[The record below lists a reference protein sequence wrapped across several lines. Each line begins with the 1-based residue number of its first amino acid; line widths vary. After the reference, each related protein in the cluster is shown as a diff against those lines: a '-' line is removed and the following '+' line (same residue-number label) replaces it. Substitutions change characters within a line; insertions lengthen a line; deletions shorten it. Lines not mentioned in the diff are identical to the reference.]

1 LISLRVMGWLE
12 ALEKSN
18 AVAHAVLV
26 LCVVSIAGFAIAAI
40 KVRGIGLGSAGV
52 LFAGLFFGHFG
63 WSIEHAILDFAR
75 EFGLIL
81 FVFTIGLQI
90 GPGFFAS
97 LQRQGLGLNL
107 CAAAIVLGGAGLA
120 ALTVPVFGTQPFAAA
135 GLFSGAT
142 TNTPSLGAGQE
153 AISAVAS
160 ATAED
165 KAQPALAYAVAYPGG
180 VFGIIASVILLGK
193 IFRVKEEAELEAFEK
208 ERRSQIVP
216 LHRRALEITNINLEG
231 IAIGKIPGVHG
242 EGIAVSRLK
251 SSGSD
256 EIRLATE
263 EAVVHIGDVILAVG
277 TEEALESFQR
287 IVGKASNIDL
297 MESPSRMEFR
307 HLLVTRNEVLG
318 KSLRE
323 LALTTLCGV
332 VVTRVQ
338 RGGVEITARADFRV
352 EFGDSLHV
360 VGDSKGLDEAAA
372 LVGDSRKE
380 LNQTHFLPVFAG
392 IALGVIAGLI
402 PISMPGLPVP
412 VRLGLAGGPLVAAI
426 LLSWLGRV
434 GRVVWYMPSGANL
447 ALRELG
453 IVLFLACVGLKA
465 GSRFMDTLLSQEGPI
480 WLIAGLCITILPLI
494 VVGVVARVM
503 LKTNFV
509 ILSGLIAG
517 SMTDPPALAFA
528 NTLMKSDA
536 PSVSYAAVYPLTMLL
551 RILCAQFL
559 VLLLA

>member
-1 LISLRVMGWLE
+1 MNWLE
-12 ALEKSN
+12 ALEKTN
-18 AVAHAVLV
+18 VVAHAVLV

-52 LFAGLFFGHFG
+52 LFAGLLFGHFG
-63 WSIEHAILDFAR
+63 WKIEHSVLDFAR

-97 LQRQGLGLNL
+97 LQRQGLALNL

-120 ALTVPVFGTQPFAAA
+120 ALTVPLLGTTSFAAA

-153 AISAVAS
+153 AISAVPNS
-160 ATAED
+160 TAED
-165 KAQPALAYAVAYPGG
+165 KALPALAYAVAYPGG

-193 IFRVKEEAELEAFEK
+193 LFRVKEEAELEAFEN

-216 LHRRALEITNINLEG
+216 LRRRSLEVTNANLEG
-231 IAIGKIPGVHG
+231 LRIGQIPGVHD

-251 SSGSD
+251 LAGSE
-256 EIRLATE
+256 EIRLATDD
-263 EAVVHIGDVILAVG
+263 AIVHVGDVLLAVG
-277 TEEALESFQR
+277 TEEALEKFQR
-287 IVGKASNIDL
+287 IVGRVCEADL
-297 MESPSRMEFR
+297 MRSSGPVEFR
-307 HLLVTRNEVLG
+307 HLLVTRKEVLG
-318 KSLRE
+318 KSLRQ
-323 LALTTLCGV
+323 LALDTLCGV
-332 VVTRVQ
+332 VATRIQ

-360 VGDSKGLDEAAA
+360 VGDAKGLDEAAT
-372 LVGDSRKE
+372 LVGNSQKE
-380 LNQTHFLPVFAG
+380 LAQTHFLPVFAG
-392 IALGVIAGLI
+392 IALGVIAGLV
-402 PISMPGLPVP
+402 PIAMPGLPVP

-426 LLSWLGRV
+426 VLSWLGRI
-434 GRVVWYMPSGANL
+434 GSVVWYMPSGANL

-465 GSRFMDTLLSQEGPI
+465 GSRFMDTLLSQDGPV
-480 WLIAGLCITILPLI
+480 WLLAGLCITVLPLL
-494 VVGVVARVM
+494 VVGIVARII
-503 LKTNFV
+503 LKMNFV
-509 ILSGLIAG
+509 VLSGLIAG

-528 NTLMKSDA
+528 NTLIKSDA

-559 VLLLA
+559 VLLLV

>member
-1 LISLRVMGWLE
+1 MNWLE
-12 ALEKSN
+12 ALEKTN
-18 AVAHAVLV
+18 VVAHAVLV

-52 LFAGLFFGHFG
+52 LFAGLLFGHFG
-63 WSIEHAILDFAR
+63 WKIEHSVLDFAR

-97 LQRQGLGLNL
+97 LQRQGLALNL
-107 CAAAIVLGGAGLA
+107 CAAAIVLGGAALA
-120 ALTVPVFGTQPFAAA
+120 ALTVTLLGTKSFAAA

-153 AISAVAS
+153 AISAVPNS
-160 ATAED
+160 TAED
-165 KAQPALAYAVAYPGG
+165 KALPALAYAVTYPGG

-193 IFRVKEEAELEAFEK
+193 LFRVKEEAELEAFEN

-216 LHRRALEITNINLEG
+216 LRRRSLEVTNANLDG
-231 IAIGKIPGVHG
+231 LRIGQIPGVHD

-251 SSGSD
+251 PAGSE
-256 EIRLATE
+256 EIRLATDD
-263 EAVVHIGDVILAVG
+263 AIVHVGDVLLAVG
-277 TEEALESFQR
+277 TEEALEKFQR
-287 IVGKASNIDL
+287 IVGRVCEADL
-297 MESPSRMEFR
+297 MRSSGPVEFR
-307 HLLVTRNEVLG
+307 HLLVTRKEVLG
-318 KSLRE
+318 KSLRQ
-323 LALTTLCGV
+323 LALDTLCGV
-332 VVTRVQ
+332 VATRIQ

-360 VGDSKGLDEAAA
+360 VGDAKGLDEAAA
-372 LVGDSRKE
+372 MVGNSQKE
-380 LNQTHFLPVFAG
+380 LAQTHFLPVFAG
-392 IALGVIAGLI
+392 IALGVIAGLV
-402 PISMPGLPVP
+402 PIAMPGLPVP

-426 LLSWLGRV
+426 VLSWLGRI
-434 GRVVWYMPSGANL
+434 GSVVWYMPSGANL

-465 GSRFMDTLLSQEGPI
+465 GSRFMDTLLSQDGPV
-480 WLIAGLCITILPLI
+480 WLLAGLCITVVPLL
-494 VVGVVARVM
+494 VVGIVARII
-503 LKTNFV
+503 LKMNFV
-509 ILSGLIAG
+509 VLSGLIAG

-528 NTLMKSDA
+528 NTLIKSDA

-559 VLLLA
+559 VLLLV

>member
-1 LISLRVMGWLE
+1 MSWLE
-12 ALEKSN
+12 ALEKTN

-63 WSIEHAILDFAR
+63 WKIEHSVLDFAR

-97 LQRQGLGLNL
+97 LQRQGLALNL

-120 ALTVPVFGTQPFAAA
+120 ALTVPLLGTKSFAAA

-153 AISAVAS
+153 AIAAVPG

-165 KAQPALAYAVAYPGG
+165 KAMPALAYAVAYPGG
-180 VFGIIASVILLGK
+180 VFGIIAAVILLGK
-193 IFRVKEEAELEAFEK
+193 LFRVKEEAELEAFEN

-216 LHRRALEITNINLEG
+216 LHRRSLEVTNANLDG
-231 IAIGKIPGVHG
+231 LQIGKIPGVHDKG
-242 EGIAVSRLK
+242 VAVSRLK
-251 SSGSD
+251 LADSD
-256 EIRLATE
+256 EIRLATDD
-263 EAVVHIGDVILAVG
+263 ATVHVGDVLLAVG
-277 TEEALESFQR
+277 TKEALESFQR
-287 IVGKASNIDL
+287 IVGRPSEIDL
-297 MESPSRMEFR
+297 MRSPGPLEFR
-307 HLLVTRNEVLG
+307 HLLVTHKEVLG
-318 KSLRE
+318 KSLRQ
-323 LALTTLCGV
+323 LALGTLCGV
-332 VVTRVQ
+332 VVTRIQ

-352 EFGDSLHV
+352 EFGDSLLV
-360 VGDSKGLDEAAA
+360 VGDTRGLDEAAA
-372 LVGDSRKE
+372 LVGNSRKE
-380 LNQTHFLPVFAG
+380 LTQTHFLPVFAG
-392 IALGVIAGLI
+392 IALGVIAGLV
-402 PISMPGLPVP
+402 PIAMPGLPVP

-426 LLSWLGRV
+426 VLSWLGRI
-434 GRVVWYMPSGANL
+434 GKVVWYMPSAANL

-465 GSRFMDTLLSQEGPI
+465 GSRFMDTLLSQDGPV
-480 WLIAGLCITILPLI
+480 WLLAGLCITVVPLL
-494 VVGVVARVM
+494 VVGIAARVL
-503 LKTNFV
+503 LKMNFV
-509 ILSGLIAG
+509 VLSGLIAG

-528 NTLMKSDA
+528 NTLIKSDA

-559 VLLLA
+559 VLLLV

>member
-1 LISLRVMGWLE
+1 E
-12 ALEKSN
+12 ALEKTN
-18 AVAHAVLV
+18 EVAHAVLV
-26 LCVVSIAGFAIAAI
+26 LCVVSIAGFAIAAVKI
-40 KVRGIGLGSAGV
+40 RGIGLGGAGV

-63 WSIEHAILDFAR
+63 WKIEHNVLDFAR

-97 LQRQGLGLNL
+97 LQRQGLALNL

-120 ALTVPVFGTQPFAAA
+120 ALTVPLLGAKPFAAA
-135 GLFSGAT
+135 GLFSGST

-153 AISAVAS
+153 AISAVPN

-165 KAQPALAYAVAYPGG
+165 KAMPALAYAVTYPGG

-193 IFRVKEEAELEAFEK
+193 LFRVRGEAELEAFEN

-216 LHRRALEITNINLEG
+216 LHRRNLELTNPNLDG
-231 IAIGKIPGVHG
+231 VRVGQIPGLHQGVV
-242 EGIAVSRLK
+242 VSRLK
-251 SSGSD
+251 SLGSK
-256 EIRLATE
+256 EIRLATDD
-263 EAVVHIGDVILAVG
+263 ATVQVGDILLAVG
-277 TEEALESFQR
+277 TEEALEKFQR
-287 IVGKASNIDL
+287 IVGRVSQIDL
-297 MESPSRMEFR
+297 METPGRVEFR
-307 HLLVTRNEVLG
+307 HLLVTRKEVLG
-318 KSLRE
+318 KSLRQ
-323 LALTTLCGV
+323 LALETLCGV
-332 VVTRVQ
+332 VVTRIQ

-360 VGDSKGLDEAAA
+360 VGDAEGLDEAAA

-380 LNQTHFLPVFAG
+380 LVHTNFLPVFAG
-392 IALGVIAGLI
+392 IALGVIFGLI
-402 PISMPGLPVP
+402 PIAMPGLPVP

-426 LLSWLGRV
+426 VLSWLGRI
-434 GRVVWYMPSGANL
+434 GSVVWYMPSGANL

-465 GSRFMDTLLSQEGPI
+465 GSRFMDTLLSQDGPI
-480 WLIAGLCITILPLI
+480 WLLAGLCITVVPLLAVGIFARI
-494 VVGVVARVM
+494 V
-503 LKTNFV
+503 LKMNFV
-509 ILSGLIAG
+509 VLSGLMAG

-528 NTLMKSDA
+528 NTLIKSDA

-551 RILCAQFL
+551 RILCAQFI
-559 VLLLA
+559 VLLLV

>member
-1 LISLRVMGWLE
+1 MSWLE
-12 ALEKSN
+12 ALEKTN
-18 AVAHAVLV
+18 AIAHAILV
-26 LCVVSIAGFAIAAI
+26 LCVVSIAGFAIATI
-40 KVRGIGLGSAGV
+40 KIRGIGLGSAGV
-52 LFAGLFFGHFG
+52 LFAGLLFGHFG
-63 WSIEHAILDFAR
+63 WKIEHSVLEFAR

-97 LQRQGLGLNL
+97 LQREGLVLNL

-120 ALTVPVFGTQPFAAA
+120 ALTVPLLGAKSFAAA

-153 AISAVAS
+153 AISAVPNS
-160 ATAED
+160 TAED
-165 KAQPALAYAVAYPGG
+165 KAMPALAYAVAYPGG
-180 VFGIIASVILLGK
+180 VFGIIACVVLLGK
-193 IFRVKEEAELEAFEK
+193 LFRVKQDAELEAFEN

-216 LHRRALEITNINLEG
+216 VHRRSLEVTKANLDG
-231 IAIGKIPGVHG
+231 LRIAQIPGVHDQ
-242 EGIAVSRLK
+242 GIAVSRLK
-251 SSGSD
+251 SAGGD
-256 EIRLATE
+256 EIRLATDD
-263 EAVVHIGDVILAVG
+263 ATVHVGDILLAVG
-277 TEEALESFQR
+277 TEEALEGFQR
-287 IVGKASNIDL
+287 IIGRTSEIDL
-297 MESPSRMEFR
+297 MRSPGPVEFR
-307 HLLVTRNEVLG
+307 HLLVTREQVLG
-318 KSLRE
+318 KSLRQ
-323 LALTTLCGV
+323 LALGTLCGV

-360 VGDSKGLDEAAA
+360 VGDARGLDEAAA

-392 IALGVIAGLI
+392 IALGVVAGLV
-402 PISMPGLPVP
+402 PIAMPGLPVP

-426 LLSWLGRV
+426 GLSWLGRI
-434 GRVVWYMPSGANL
+434 GRVVWYMPFAANL

-465 GSRFMDTLLSQEGPI
+465 GSRFMDTLLSQDGPV
-480 WLIAGLCITILPLI
+480 WLVAGLCITLIPLI
-494 VVGVVARVM
+494 VVGIAARVL
-503 LKTNFV
+503 LKMNFV
-509 ILSGLIAG
+509 VLSGLIAG

-528 NTLMKSDA
+528 NTFVKSDA
-536 PSVSYAAVYPLTMLL
+536 PSISYAAVYPLTMLL

-559 VLLLA
+559 VLLLV